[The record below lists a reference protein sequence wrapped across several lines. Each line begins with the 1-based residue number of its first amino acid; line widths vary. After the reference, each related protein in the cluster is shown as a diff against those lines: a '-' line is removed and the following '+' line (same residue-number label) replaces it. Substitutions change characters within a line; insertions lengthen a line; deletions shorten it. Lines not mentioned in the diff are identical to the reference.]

1 MLTHLCTRTYY
12 SLLDGTMSV
21 EELVSLAKKNDMKA
35 LAITERHVLYSALE
49 FQKECDKQGIKPIFG
64 MEITIEE
71 EDQIFDSLIIAKNIK
86 GYQGLIHSSK
96 ILLKNKKLS
105 YSDLNE
111 YRDDIIFIVYSEN
124 GPFEND
130 LRKANLE
137 QIKEKLNFLNDYF
150 PNFYLGISHQE
161 SSYFKKINHTLLQI
175 ADLLGLK
182 SLAIPKVYYK
192 SKEDDESL
200 RILHAIKKGTFY
212 DDKTLVS
219 APDRYFY
226 SKEEMSNLYR
236 KDLLENIEE
245 LVSSVSLDLKKI
257 KTKLPEFKAAKDIGS
272 DVYLRQLS
280 HLGLRKRLNGNISHD
295 YQKRLDFELE
305 TITSMDFSDYFL
317 IVYDVIRFA
326 KKNGIYVGPGRG
338 SSAGSLVAYSL
349 GITEVDPLKYGLYFE
364 RFLNPSRKEMP
375 DIDIDFP
382 DDRRDEVIEYV
393 QDTYGLDHVAHI
405 VTFGT
410 MKARQAFRDVARV
423 FQMPLYQVDKIA
435 KLISSND
442 LMESYNNSSAMQ
454 RAIAES
460 ELNQKIFNYA
470 LKIEGLPRHSS
481 VHAAGIVLS
490 KKPLDEIVPYFIVD
504 DLGSIIQFDMSH
516 LEEMGLIKI
525 DFLGL
530 RNLSIIDNIR
540 KDIPDLDIVNINLD
554 DKKTFD
560 LICRGET
567 LGLFQLESDGMT
579 QLLKDMQ
586 PNRFMDLVDAIAL
599 YRPGPMENIPVY
611 LENRQNPD
619 KIKYLHDD
627 LEMISK
633 TSYGILIYQEQIMQ
647 VAQIMAG
654 FSLARAD
661 ILRKAMSQKN
671 SKNLESLK
679 IEFIEGALNLGY
691 EEKLVHEVFNLIMKF
706 ANYGFNK
713 SHSVA
718 YALIAYQMAYLKAH
732 YPLMFYKYLLN
743 SVQSSNTR
751 TQQYLNECKSRGIQI
766 VNPSIN
772 YSSDAYRLLD
782 DKIVLPLTLAKGI
795 SKTVSSHIVKERED
809 GRFSSYYNAISRL
822 SINKINKGNF
832 VSLIDSGAFDEFGKS
847 RLAMKENLEEA
858 LTYSSLISIK
868 NADGISLNYSL
879 VSEPNFKDLKENL
892 HDKLNNEKNIL
903 GFYLSDHPA
912 RTLQEKHKT
921 DQLSEIVIGR
931 NRFKVIAMVDRI
943 KKYKTK
949 KGDTMAFLRVS
960 DASREMDAI
969 VFPNL
974 YVRVEEHLE
983 IGAIIYIKANMREAD
998 KIIIEDLYR
1007 FEY

>member
-1 MLTHLCTRTYY
+1 
-12 SLLDGTMSV
+12 
-21 EELVSLAKKNDMKA
+21 
-35 LAITERHVLYSALE
+35 
-49 FQKECDKQGIKPIFG
+49 
-64 MEITIEE
+64 
-71 EDQIFDSLIIAKNIK
+71 
-86 GYQGLIHSSK
+86 
-96 ILLKNKKLS
+96 
-105 YSDLNE
+105 
-111 YRDDIIFIVYSEN
+111 
-124 GPFEND
+124 
-130 LRKANLE
+130 
-137 QIKEKLNFLNDYF
+137 
-150 PNFYLGISHQE
+150 
-161 SSYFKKINHTLLQI
+161 
-175 ADLLGLK
+175 
-182 SLAIPKVYYK
+182 
-192 SKEDDESL
+192 
-200 RILHAIKKGTFY
+200 
-212 DDKTLVS
+212 
-219 APDRYFY
+219 
-226 SKEEMSNLYR
+226 
-236 KDLLENIEE
+236 
-245 LVSSVSLDLKKI
+245 
-257 KTKLPEFKAAKDIGS
+257 
-272 DVYLRQLS
+272 
-280 HLGLRKRLNGNISHD
+280 
-295 YQKRLDFELE
+295 
-305 TITSMDFSDYFL
+305 
-317 IVYDVIRFA
+317 
-326 KKNGIYVGPGRG
+326 
-338 SSAGSLVAYSL
+338 
-349 GITEVDPLKYGLYFE
+349 
-364 RFLNPSRKEMP
+364 MP

-460 ELNQKIFNYA
+460 ELNQKVFNYA

-490 KKPLDEIVPYFIVD
+490 KKPLDEVVPYFIVD

-540 KDIPDLDIVNINLD
+540 KDIPNLDIVNINLD

-560 LICRGET
+560 LISRGET

-579 QLLKDMQ
+579 QLLKDMK

-599 YRPGPMENIPVY
+599 YRPGPMENIPLY

-679 IEFIEGALNLGY
+679 IEFIQGALDLGY

-743 SVQSSNTR
+743 SVQSSSAR

-782 DKIVLPLTLAKGI
+782 DEIVLPLTLAKGI
-795 SKTVSSHIVKERED
+795 SKTVSNHIVKEREH

-943 KKYKTK
+943 KKHKTK

-998 KIIIEDLYR
+998 KIIVEDLYR
-1007 FEY
+1007 FEF